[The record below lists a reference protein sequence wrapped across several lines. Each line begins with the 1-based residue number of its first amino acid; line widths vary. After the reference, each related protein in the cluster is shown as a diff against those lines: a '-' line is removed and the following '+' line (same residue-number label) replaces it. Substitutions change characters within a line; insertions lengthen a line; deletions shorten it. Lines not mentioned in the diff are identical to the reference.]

1 MGWKGREI
9 TFPLGMLFRKMY
21 CMGCGTRLKR
31 HRVDNLI
38 KKGDPEYNGRILGGA
53 TIGMDRKQVSYYVY
67 KCPNCGLM
75 FTYEKQL
82 EIEAKQ
88 KQAGTYILP
97 PPEKPDYRM

>member
-1 MGWKGREI
+1 MGWKGHEA
-9 TFPLGMLFRKMY
+9 TFPLGMLFKKMY
-21 CMGCGTRLKR
+21 CRGCGTRLKR
-31 HRVDNLI
+31 HRVDNLV
-38 KKGDPEYNGRILGGA
+38 KKGESGYDGRLLGKT

-67 KCPNCGLM
+67 KCPDCGLE

>member
-38 KKGDPEYNGRILGGA
+38 KKGDPEYVVASLEELQLVWI
-53 TIGMDRKQVSYYVY
+53 VS
-67 KCPNCGLM
+67 KCRTMSTNV
-75 FTYEKQL
+75 Q
-82 EIEAKQ
+82 IAV
-88 KQAGTYILP
+88 
-97 PPEKPDYRM
+97 